1 MKKFVKNY
9 LYYVTGLLFVFYVY
23 SFIKFVNNIEDQKL
37 SRDYS
42 SDIVVITGGSG
53 RIKTGAKL
61 LSNSVNSRLLIS
73 GVGMGV
79 KRSEILSGFGL
90 DTQRVDLGYI
100 ANSTRGNAI
109 ETKNWVKKNGFKKI
123 VLVTDNWHLPRA
135 KLLFEAAMPDIKII
149 PHSVF
154 VKRENNKG
162 DLGLSKNIMFLIQEH
177 IKYLISHLQA
187 VLLRMYL
194 WYLLDP

>member
-9 LYYVTGLLFVFYVY
+9 LYYITGLLFVFYLY
-23 SFIKFVNNIEDQKL
+23 SFLKFVNNIEDKKL

-42 SDIVVITGGSG
+42 YDIVVITGGSG

-79 KRSEILSGFGL
+79 KRSEILSRFGL
-90 DTQRVDLGYI
+90 DTKRVDLGYN

-135 KLLFEAAMPDIKII
+135 KLLFEAAMPGIKII

-177 IKYLISHLQA
+177 IKYLIAHLQA
-187 VLLRMYL
+187 VLLRMCL
-194 WYLLDP
+194 

>member
-9 LYYVTGLLFVFYVY
+9 LYYITGLLFVFYLY
-23 SFIKFVNNIEDQKL
+23 SFLKFVNNIEDKKL

-42 SDIVVITGGSG
+42 YDIVVITGGSG

-79 KRSEILSGFGL
+79 KRSEILSSFGL
-90 DTQRVDLGYI
+90 DTKRVDLGYN

-194 WYLLDP
+194 

>member
-9 LYYVTGLLFVFYVY
+9 LYYITGLLFVFYLY
-23 SFIKFVNNIEDQKL
+23 SFLKFVNNIEDKKL

-42 SDIVVITGGSG
+42 YDIVVITGGSG

-79 KRSEILSGFGL
+79 KRSEILSRFGL
-90 DTQRVDLGYI
+90 DTKRVDLGYN

-194 WYLLDP
+194 

>member
-1 MKKFVKNY
+1 M
-9 LYYVTGLLFVFYVY
+9 
-23 SFIKFVNNIEDQKL
+23 
-37 SRDYS
+37 
-42 SDIVVITGGSG
+42 
-53 RIKTGAKL
+53 
-61 LSNSVNSRLLIS
+61 
-73 GVGMGV
+73 
-79 KRSEILSGFGL
+79 
-90 DTQRVDLGYI
+90 DLGYN

-135 KLLFEAAMPDIKII
+135 KLLFEAAMPGIKII

-154 VKRENNKG
+154 VKRENNRG

-194 WYLLDP
+194 

>member
-9 LYYVTGLLFVFYVY
+9 LYYIAGLLFVFYLY
-23 SFIKFVNNIEDQKL
+23 SFLKFLNNIEDQKL

-42 SDIVVITGGSG
+42 YDIVVITGGSG

-79 KRSEILSGFGL
+79 KRSEILSSFGL
-90 DTQRVDLGYI
+90 DTKRVDLGYN

-194 WYLLDP
+194 

>member
-9 LYYVTGLLFVFYVY
+9 LYYIAGLLFVFYLY
-23 SFIKFVNNIEDQKL
+23 SFLKFLNNIEDQKL

-79 KRSEILSGFGL
+79 KRSEILSSFGL
-90 DTQRVDLGYI
+90 DTKRVDLGYN

-154 VKRENNKG
+154 VKRENNRG

-194 WYLLDP
+194 

>member
-1 MKKFVKNY
+1 LKKFVKNY
-9 LYYVTGLLFVFYVY
+9 LYYIAGLLFVFYLY
-23 SFIKFVNNIEDQKL
+23 SFLKFLNNIEDQKL

-42 SDIVVITGGSG
+42 YDIVVITGGSG

-79 KRSEILSGFGL
+79 KRSEILSSFGL
-90 DTQRVDLGYI
+90 DTKRVDLGYN

-194 WYLLDP
+194 